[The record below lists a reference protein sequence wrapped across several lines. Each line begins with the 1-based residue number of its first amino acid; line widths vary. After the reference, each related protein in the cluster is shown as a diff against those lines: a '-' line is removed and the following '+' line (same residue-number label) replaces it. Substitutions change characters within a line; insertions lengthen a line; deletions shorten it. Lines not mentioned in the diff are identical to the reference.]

1 MKVINTTES
10 DRRLAD
16 GTRAVRGKP
25 VEVDDVL
32 GADLVDQGWVEASTV
47 VDTVADVLAEVGD
60 DPVKAAAALAV
71 EEGQANPR
79 PTLTKKLAAIA
90 AADTDTEG
98 A

>member
-10 DRRLAD
+10 DRKLPD
-16 GTRAVRGKP
+16 GTRVDRGKSAD
-25 VEVDDVL
+25 VDDEL
-32 GADLVDQGWVEASTV
+32 AADLLDQGWVEASSAPAS
-47 VDTVADVLAEVGD
+47 VADVLAEVGD

-79 PTLTKKLAAIA
+79 PTLTKKLTAIA
-90 AADTDTEG
+90 ATDTEG